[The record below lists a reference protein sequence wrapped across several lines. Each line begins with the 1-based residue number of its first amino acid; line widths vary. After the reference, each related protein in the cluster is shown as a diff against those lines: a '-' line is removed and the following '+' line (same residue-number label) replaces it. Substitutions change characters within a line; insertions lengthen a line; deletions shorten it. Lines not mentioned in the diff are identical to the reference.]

1 MSVLLINRGLSEL
14 EFYHNA
20 VKLYDDMTNLFLRNF
35 SIKSKTRPVI
45 SEAEK
50 EAVLNDYPFMER
62 VFRRLEKLE
71 QAEVVHEYPS
81 WLIEHYR
88 VRMLAELDAL
98 LDNITD
104 ANTIYPINEHELEV
118 RRDYQTAAIGNCEK
132 LIKIMQRAMVALPV
146 DVNKLLPYV
155 DVIDKE
161 VALLK
166 GWRKANSKIKKRLG
180 HK

>member
-1 MSVLLINRGLSEL
+1 MSVLLINRSLSEL

-20 VKLYDDMTNLFLRNF
+20 IQLYDEMTGLFLRNF

-45 SEAEK
+45 SESEK
-50 EAVLNDYPFMER
+50 AKVLEDYPFMER
-62 VFRRLEKLE
+62 VFRRLDKLE
-71 QAEVVHEYPS
+71 QSEVVHEYPN
-81 WLIEHYR
+81 WLIEQYR
-88 VRMLAELDAL
+88 TRMLEQLDAL

-104 ANTIYPINEHELEV
+104 ANTIYPINDHELEV

-132 LIKIMQRAMVALPV
+132 LLQIMQRAMVALPV
-146 DVNKLLPYV
+146 DVNKFLPYV
-155 DVIDKE
+155 DMIDKE

-180 HK
+180 QK